1 MKADSMAAM
10 MVAMSAGLLAV
21 QWVESKAESKVEE
34 LVALW
39 VARLVE
45 KSADELA
52 VLTVEKKAE

>member
-1 MKADSMAAM
+1 MAAM